1 MFHSRHPA
9 AGMHAAARAVGG
21 CSVYVSD
28 APGKHDPEILRKLV
42 LPDGSVLRASL
53 PGRPTADCIFA
64 DVARDGRTALK
75 VWNRNAMAGVIGVF
89 NLQGSWWDRE
99 LHQAR
104 IRFRFRFLSRGG
116 FSPAPTLLHPLPLPR
131 SSLASPTAHGSHPP
145 PPSLTLTRPCPPV
158 SASSS

>member
-1 MFHSRHPA
+1 MFQSRHPA

-28 APGKHDPEILRKLV
+28 APGRHDPEILRKLV
-42 LPDGSVLRASL
+42 LPDGNVLRASL

-75 VWNRNAMAGVIGVF
+75 IWNRNASTGVIGVF
-89 NLQGSWWDRE
+89 NVQGSWWDRE

-104 IRFRFRFLSRGG
+104 AVGTRAGRGAMN
-116 FSPAPTLLHPLPLPR
+116 FNNRLRLV
-131 SSLASPTAHGSHPP
+131 PTAHFSAAFAPAAAQISAFSH
-145 PPSLTLTRPCPPV
+145 SER
-158 SASSS
+158 